1 MRAVF
6 PLPISLILGLI
17 WDRRMDRPL
26 DTISWI
32 RSEVESSVTAID
44 RRDSVREEIFRL
56 SREIVRCSGRAV
68 TYINAMDFN
77 RAIAEIGSCSNL
89 VGELVKASQSEKDLV
104 RFGLPLQAFVEYC
117 EAIYLLAIISGGID
131 ATLAKHCAEE
141 APPEAKLLAIGDLV
155 GEIRRH
161 VVNLIAMWRLG
172 EAARFVGV
180 MRDIYSW
187 VKYLDYPDSLVPGF
201 RHKVDVIRRSI
212 EDLEVL
218 LAEAMTRK
226 ELIDRMEDL
235 KKRLQ
240 G

>member
-1 MRAVF
+1 ME
-6 PLPISLILGLI
+6 
-17 WDRRMDRPL
+17 RPL
-26 DTISWI
+26 DVIGWI
-32 RSEVESSVTAID
+32 RSEVESSVEAID
-44 RRDSVREEIFRL
+44 RRDSIREEIFRL

-77 RAIAEIGSCSNL
+77 RAAAEIGSCGNL
-89 VGELVKASQSEKDLV
+89 VDELVRASQSEKDLV
-104 RFGLPLQAFVEYC
+104 RYGLPLQAFVEYC
-117 EAIYLLAIISGGID
+117 EAIYLLAIIGGNVD

-141 APPEAKLLAIGDLV
+141 APPEAKLLAVGDLV

-172 EAARFVGV
+172 EAARFVDV

-226 ELIDRMEDL
+226 ELIDRMKDL
-235 KKRLQ
+235 GEKL
-240 G
+240 